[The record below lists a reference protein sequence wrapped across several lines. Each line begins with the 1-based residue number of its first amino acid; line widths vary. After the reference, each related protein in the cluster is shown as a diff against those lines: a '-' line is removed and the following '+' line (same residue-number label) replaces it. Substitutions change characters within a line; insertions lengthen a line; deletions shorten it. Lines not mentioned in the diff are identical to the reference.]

1 MSRRAAIAASA
12 VAGLIL
18 AVLAAIVE
26 HGRTG
31 SVSESAEAFAAAVIA
46 LGVVGLAASLRGVTL
61 RGAVTGGLFTL
72 AGILTWTSTQHP
84 IVIWAVLFV
93 EVVVFAVWGR
103 PWLRTLRELPG
114 LGGAWLGLSY
124 WVFGVLGALF
134 VLRAGHLTV
143 AAQRLAY
150 LGVFTL
156 AVLAVVATTRRDRS
170 RLGATASHDRSRL
183 GATASHD
190 RSRLG
195 ATAGRDRSRDLS
207 IGMAAAI
214 LVGIGAL
221 LYFGAG
227 SLFDEFHAIP
237 DSASARMMRNRFW
250 GGPGLF
256 YHPNSLA
263 GLVVIAAARV
273 GFDRAFAAWQRVGV
287 AAVAALVLSISDS
300 RTGFVFATA
309 AAFAFAAG
317 VLLRHWTGRKS
328 HAGRTGRAADAQPSE
343 ERRSETTTGGQ
354 DGDLDRW
361 GRPALLAVAMP
372 FLVLVAVFTIGGGN
386 DFLFRDRFTAG
397 GNDVTSGRTDTWRQV
412 WVDWQHAGWA
422 EKTFGDAHTSRAVV
436 HRVDDGAPKEGPR
449 RDLNTDNAAVGAFRR
464 GGVLGAIGFLIG
476 VALLLW
482 HALRGLWQSV
492 VLRRPDARHPALWF
506 TVAAVAAVPTIM
518 TEDWVI
524 GGTNGAIWLVLLAG
538 EIRST
543 PHPDPAAVVPGQTP
557 STEPAG
563 STEPA
568 APL

>member
-1 MSRRAAIAASA
+1 MSRRTAIPAGA
-12 VAGLIL
+12 VAVVL
-18 AVLAAIVE
+18 AVLAAILE

-46 LGVVGLAASLRGVTL
+46 LGVVGLAASLRGITL

-72 AGILTWTSTQHP
+72 AGILTWTATQHP

-156 AVLAVVATTRRDRS
+156 AVLAVVATTRRDRD
-170 RLGATASHDRSRL
+170 GDRDPA
-183 GATASHD
+183 GD
-190 RSRLG
+190 RH
-195 ATAGRDRSRDLS
+195 RDLS
-207 IGMAAAI
+207 VGMAAAI

-227 SLFDEFHAIP
+227 SLFDELHAIP
-237 DSASARMMRNRFW
+237 DSASARIMRNRFW

-263 GLVVIAAARV
+263 GLVVIAAVRV

-309 AAFAFAAG
+309 AAFAFAAV

-328 HAGRTGRAADAQPSE
+328 RGGRTGHATDSQPSE
-343 ERRSETTTGGQ
+343 QRRSETTVGGQ

-361 GRPALLAVAMP
+361 GRPALVAVAMP
-372 FLVLVAVFTIGGGN
+372 FLVLVAVFTIGGGS

-412 WVDWQHAGWA
+412 WVDWKHAGWA
-422 EKTFGDAHTSRAVV
+422 EKTFGDARTSRAVV
-436 HRVDDGAPKEGPR
+436 HRDDDGAPKEGPR

-482 HALRGLWQSV
+482 HALRGLWQAV
-492 VLRRPDARHPALWF
+492 VLRRPGVRHPATWF
-506 TVAAVAAVPTIM
+506 TVAAAAAVPTIM

-538 EIRST
+538 EVRSKHLAE
-543 PHPDPAAVVPGQTP
+543 PSAVVPVQTP
-557 STEPAG
+557 SSAPAE
-563 STEPA
+563 T
-568 APL
+568 APSADSGRDTSRA

>member
-1 MSRRAAIAASA
+1 MSRRTAIPAGA
-12 VAGLIL
+12 VAVVL
-18 AVLAAIVE
+18 AVLAAILE

-46 LGVVGLAASLRGVTL
+46 LGVIGLAASLRGITL

-156 AVLAVVATTRRDRS
+156 AVLAVVATTRRDRDGDS
-170 RLGATASHDRSRL
+170 AGDR
-183 GATASHD
+183 H
-190 RSRLG
+190 
-195 ATAGRDRSRDLS
+195 RDLS
-207 IGMAAAI
+207 VGMAAAI

-227 SLFDEFHAIP
+227 SLFDELHAIP

-250 GGPGLF
+250 GGSGLF

-263 GLVVIAAARV
+263 GLVVIAAVRV

-309 AAFAFAAG
+309 AACAFAAV

-328 HAGRTGRAADAQPSE
+328 PGGRTGHAAGSQPSE
-343 ERRSETTTGGQ
+343 QRRSETTAGGQ

-361 GRPALLAVAMP
+361 GRPALVAVAMP
-372 FLVLVAVFTIGGGN
+372 FLVLVAVFTIGGGS

-412 WVDWQHAGWA
+412 WVDWEHAGWA
-422 EKTFGDAHTSRAVV
+422 EKTFGDARTSRAVV

-482 HALRGLWQSV
+482 HALRGLWQAV
-492 VLRRPDARHPALWF
+492 VLRRPGVRHPATWF
-506 TVAAVAAVPTIM
+506 TVAAAAAVPTIM

-538 EIRST
+538 EVRSRRT
-543 PHPDPAAVVPGQTP
+543 AEAPAIVPVQAP
-557 STEPAG
+557 SSAPTEPAQ
-563 STEPA
+563 SAAPA
-568 APL
+568 ASADPAP